1 MMMIQ
6 FSNNDSIC
14 RFSTRAG
21 EVYYVSNIL
30 KYVNITLSETE
41 MPV

>member
-1 MMMIQ
+1 MIA
-6 FSNNDSIC
+6 FC

-30 KYVNITLSETE
+30 KYVNITLNEKE
-41 MPV
+41 VPV